1 MVIARLLNHQLV
13 CHFRVLT
20 LPRRFSKGKST
31 LAVVSKILPHI
42 ALYNHYIT
50 HRSIGGIC
58 WYISRVLSRSGTQL
72 FPLTFGEVKMEVH
85 KDPQPGASE
94 SSIFF
99 TLQVEDKL
107 TAMKKKTASWVG
119 WWWELKYYSV
129 FIGKYFISHEA
140 RNFYTT
146 RIQWKV
152 RVGIF
157 WILQLQNLPNFWSV
171 TSNIGDYERV

>member
-1 MVIARLLNHQLV
+1 MS
-13 CHFRVLT
+13 
-20 LPRRFSKGKST
+20 FSGTYLAWQAATAFLKGKST
-31 LAVVSKILPHI
+31 LAVVSKMLPHI

-85 KDPQPGASE
+85 KDPQPIASA
-94 SSIFF
+94 SSSFF
-99 TLQVEDKL
+99 TLQVGDGL
-107 TAMKKKTASWVG
+107 GGGPLGWLLVVG
-119 WWWELKYYSV
+119 VEIRPS

-146 RIQWKV
+146 RIQWTV
-152 RVGIF
+152 RVGVF
-157 WILQLQNLPNFWSV
+157 WILQLQNLPNFGSV
-171 TSNIGDYERV
+171 TSIFGMMNMF

>member
-1 MVIARLLNHQLV
+1 MLV
-13 CHFRVLT
+13 
-20 LPRRFSKGKST
+20 
-31 LAVVSKILPHI
+31 
-42 ALYNHYIT
+42 
-50 HRSIGGIC
+50 
-58 WYISRVLSRSGTQL
+58 YISGTFPFGYPTFPFDFRGSQDGSSQGSSTRCIGVIHFFHPPSGR
-72 FPLTFGEVKMEVH
+72 
-85 KDPQPGASE
+85 
-94 SSIFF
+94 
-99 TLQVEDKL
+99 QVDSHE
-107 TAMKKKTASWVG
+107 KKTASWVG

>member
-1 MVIARLLNHQLV
+1 MS
-13 CHFRVLT
+13 
-20 LPRRFSKGKST
+20 FSGTYLAWQAATAFLKGKST
-31 LAVVSKILPHI
+31 LAVVSKMLPHI

-85 KDPQPGASE
+85 KDPQPIASA
-94 SSIFF
+94 SSSFF
-99 TLQVEDKL
+99 TLQVESSKL
-107 TAMKKKTASWVG
+107 TAMKKKAALWVG
-119 WWWELKYYSV
+119 CWWWELKYYSV

-146 RIQWKV
+146 RIQWTV
-152 RVGIF
+152 RVGVF
-157 WILQLQNLPNFWSV
+157 WILQLQNLPNFGSV
-171 TSNIGDYERV
+171 TCIFGMMNMF